1 MRSDYHDYGFDG
13 NWPVDPPC
21 DRCRLIADYRE
32 LVAEL
37 AADLTVWRADVEHGR
52 HRPRQVLDPR
62 MNPRCP
68 RHGAGKRGRH
78 AHG

>member
-1 MRSDYHDYGFDG
+1 VSHHYHDHRSAG
-13 NWPVDPPC
+13 NWPTDPPC
-21 DRCRLIADYRE
+21 DRCRLIAEYRE

-37 AADLTVWRADVEHGR
+37 AADLTAWRREQDQ
-52 HRPRQVLDPR
+52 HRPGQVLDPR
-62 MNPRCP
+62 MDPRCP

>member
-1 MRSDYHDYGFDG
+1 MSADYHDYGFDG
-13 NWPVDPPC
+13 NWPVDPHG

-37 AADLTVWRADVEHGR
+37 AADLTAWRADIEPDR

-62 MNPRCP
+62 LDPRCQ
-68 RHGAGKRGRH
+68 RHHVGKRGRH
-78 AHG
+78 ARG